1 MNSGRLEDRNLR
13 VQKNIFGNFF
23 LKNRFFVLILGLWAK
38 ILQDFPLKTSG
49 NSFRTDIMC
58 PEEQIEK
65 TNFLWKI
72 EVFLSFPHF
81 AQ

>member
-1 MNSGRLEDRNLR
+1 MKFGRLEDCNLR
-13 VQKNIFGNFF
+13 VQKNIFGNFC

-38 ILQDFPLKTSG
+38 ILEDFSLKTSG
-49 NSFRTDIMC
+49 SSFRTDIKC